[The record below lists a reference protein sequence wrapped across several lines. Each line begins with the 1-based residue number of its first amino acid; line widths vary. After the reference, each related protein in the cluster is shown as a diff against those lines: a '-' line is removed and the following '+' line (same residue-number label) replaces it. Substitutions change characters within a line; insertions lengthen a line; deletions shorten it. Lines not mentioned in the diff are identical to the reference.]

1 MSDNTTL
8 LETIEDLTFA
18 SIDLGS
24 NSFHMIIGR
33 QENGQLVVVDRMR
46 EAVRLSEGLV
56 KKDLLPHVQDRAI
69 ECLARFGQRLAG
81 IPAHQVRVVGTNTL
95 RQLPPDH
102 KFFTRAT
109 EALGYKIDVISGSE
123 EARLVYLGVAHGLA
137 SEEKRRLVV
146 DIGGGSTE
154 VILGKNKTAGQR
166 DSLNMGCVTITQTFF
181 GSGEITEQRMNSA
194 ILRGALEIRAV
205 RESYQPGNWDM
216 AIGSSGTIK
225 AILKVMNA
233 MGCDGEVITANCL
246 KKLRKRMIKIGS
258 IDALDFEGLS
268 DERRPVFVG
277 GVAVL
282 SAVFNSLGIE
292 ELHVSS
298 FALREGLLY
307 ELIGE
312 ISRTDVRET
321 TIESLQQRFAVDVA
335 HAKQVTNLA
344 MRLFSQI
351 ASDWKLDERQDA
363 KLLRWAAAT
372 HEIGLSL
379 SHNSFHKHS
388 AYILSNADLTGFTNQ
403 QKQQLSTIV
412 RFQRRKISST
422 AIKELPKYHR
432 DSTKK
437 LILLLRLAIILHRS
451 RTPDTKIEVD
461 IKKIDKENI
470 SLTFPKNWLSEHP
483 LNEAELN
490 SEISAWEKL
499 NFTLS
504 IS

>member
-1 MSDNTTL
+1 
-8 LETIEDLTFA
+8 
-18 SIDLGS
+18 
-24 NSFHMIIGR
+24 
-33 QENGQLVVVDRMR
+33 
-46 EAVRLSEGLV
+46 
-56 KKDLLPHVQDRAI
+56 
-69 ECLARFGQRLAG
+69 
-81 IPAHQVRVVGTNTL
+81 
-95 RQLPPDH
+95 
-102 KFFTRAT
+102 
-109 EALGYKIDVISGSE
+109 
-123 EARLVYLGVAHGLA
+123 
-137 SEEKRRLVV
+137 
-146 DIGGGSTE
+146 
-154 VILGKNKTAGQR
+154 
-166 DSLNMGCVTITQTFF
+166 MGCVTMTQTFF
-181 GSGEITEQRMNSA
+181 GTGEITEQRMNSA

-205 RESYQPGNWDM
+205 RENYQPTTWDV

-225 AILKVMNA
+225 AILKVMNGI
-233 MGCDGEVITANCL
+233 GCDGEVITDSCL
-246 KKLRKRMIKIGS
+246 KKLRKRMIKSGS

-268 DERRPVFVG
+268 DERRPVFAG

-282 SAVFNSLGIE
+282 SSLFNSLGIK
-292 ELHVSS
+292 ELHVSN

-321 TIESLQQRFAVDVA
+321 TIESLQQRFSVDIA
-335 HAKQVTNLA
+335 QAKQVTNLA

-388 AYILSNADLTGFTNQ
+388 AYILSNADLPGFTNQ

-461 IKKIDKENI
+461 ITKIDHDNF
-470 SLTFPKNWLSEHP
+470 SLTVPENWLSQHP

-490 SEISAWEKL
+490 SEIAAWEKL